1 MKKRFKKIYVEITNI
16 CNLNCSFCNRTKKSK
31 RSMTMEEFKIVLD
44 NIKDFTDY
52 IYLHVQGEPLLHKDL
67 EKILAL
73 CEDYN
78 IKVNI
83 TTNGTII
90 NNYVD
95 IFNKSKS
102 LRQINISLHSNSGDK
117 NYYDIVMSSCKKIS
131 SNVYISYRLWNMNS
145 LKPTKELTDIIDKLD
160 EYYDI
165 SEDIKEKIINDK
177 SIKIDTHTFVDKDNL
192 FEWPDVNNNIETDGY
207 CYGLTTHIGILS
219 DGTVIPCCLD
229 ANGVIELGNIF
240 KESLSDILNKKI
252 STEIVEGFKNNKA
265 VHPLCKKCNFRE
277 RFTK

>member
-16 CNLNCSFCNRTKKSK
+16 CNLNCSFCNRTKKPK

-44 NIKDFTDY
+44 NIKEFTDY
-52 IYLHVQGEPLLHKDL
+52 IYLHIQGEPLLHKEL
-67 EKILAL
+67 ENILAL
-73 CEDYN
+73 CEEYN

-83 TTNGTII
+83 TTNGTLI

-117 NYYDIVMSSCKKIS
+117 TYYDNVMSSCKKIS
-131 SNVYISYRLWNMNS
+131 SNIYISYRLWNMNS
-145 LKPTKELTDIIDKLD
+145 LKPTKELTDIIKKLV

-165 SEDIKEKIINDK
+165 SEDVKEKIINDK
-177 SIKIDTHTFVDKDNL
+177 SIKIGTHTFVDKDNL

-207 CYGLTTHIGILS
+207 CYGLNTHIGILS

-240 KESLSDILNKKI
+240 KERLSDILNKKI
-252 STEIVEGFKNNKA
+252 SIEIVEGFKNNKA